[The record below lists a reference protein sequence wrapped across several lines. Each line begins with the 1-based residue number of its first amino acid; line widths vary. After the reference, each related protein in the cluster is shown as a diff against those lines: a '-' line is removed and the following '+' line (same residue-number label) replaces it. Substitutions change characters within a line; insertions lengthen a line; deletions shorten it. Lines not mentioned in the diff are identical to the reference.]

1 MIRTFELKKGTIVFD
16 EEKITIKDKSQSQ
29 RNLWLYLSLAGAV
42 IGILFILGYLRTDN
56 ELLLWIGLFYT
67 IADIAIFFAIL
78 MGPLQSEIYLK
89 EVKSL
94 KLKEKYGNYFLEIKL
109 QNNKIRRVNRIE
121 NPVYLQQFIEIVLNH
136 RWNLD

>member
-1 MIRTFELKKGTIVFD
+1 MIRTFELRKGTIVFD